1 MSESNEILPQNL
13 QDLIANLSYV
23 QAVPL
28 GTKQGIPF
36 LALKIADANAALLED
51 NAVTCEFKPS
61 VFNVDYK
68 GHTVALC
75 IVQLRLGGSDRHVY
89 TVSYDLHNDKQYS
102 DCHDLLAMTQ
112 YGLLI
117 ATDRVHTFLQFDTNF
132 VGTFNPQQVL
142 GQARAIATDY
152 DPLLFNEVSYG
163 LTMQSDTPAGLWAYL
178 EKIAP
183 ALHRW
188 YARLQL
194 QAEKVE

>member
-1 MSESNEILPQNL
+1 MPETNTILPQNL

-36 LALKIADANAALLED
+36 IALKVTEGNEKLLQD

-75 IVQLRLGGSDRHVY
+75 IVQFRLNGSDRHIY
-89 TVSYDLHNDKQYS
+89 TASYDLHNDKQYS

-112 YGLLI
+112 YGLLV
-117 ATDRVHTFLQFDTNF
+117 ATEKVHTFLQFDTNF
-132 VGTFNPQQVL
+132 VGTFNPRQVL
-142 GQARAIATDY
+142 NEARSHATDY
-152 DPLLFNEVSYG
+152 DPLLCSEVSYG
-163 LTMQSDTPAGLWAYL
+163 LTMQADTPAGLWAYL
-178 EKIAP
+178 EKSAP

-188 YARLQL
+188 YARMQL
-194 QAEKVE
+194 QSEKAE

>member
-1 MSESNEILPQNL
+1 MTEPNDILPQNL
-13 QDLIANLSYV
+13 RDLIPNLSYV

-28 GTKQGIPF
+28 GTQQGIPF
-36 LALKIADANAALLED
+36 LALRVSDNNAELLED

-68 GHTVALC
+68 GRTVALC
-75 IVQLRLGGSDRHVY
+75 IVQLRLNGSDRHTY
-89 TVSYDLHNDKQYS
+89 TVSYDLRNAKQYS

-117 ATDRVHTFLQFDTNF
+117 ATGAVHTFLQFDTNF

-142 GQARAIATDY
+142 KEAHALATDY
-152 DPLLFNEVSYG
+152 DPLLFSEISYG
-163 LTMQSDTPAGLWAYL
+163 LTMQADTPAGLWAYL
-178 EKIAP
+178 ETIAP

-188 YARLQL
+188 YTRIQL